1 VTREPSVSIV
11 TPCLNQAAYIEA
23 TLSSVL
29 DATSPPDEFVVV
41 DGASDDGS
49 AAVVERF
56 ADRLTSW
63 VSEPDDGQYDAIQK
77 GFERTT
83 GDVMAW
89 LNAGDLFMPWTL
101 SVVRELFGAFRELDW
116 LTTQR
121 PLIADDRGRVVSCE
135 FIGGFAGRSFTA
147 GVNLPGGDWF
157 ARAGIQQESTFWR
170 RELWERAGGRVDTS
184 LQFAGDF
191 ELWLRFFAHAEL
203 YSLDSPLAAHRVH
216 VGQKTE
222 VLDAYVAEASDVLR
236 AAGHDTASGIAKHT
250 RRGVFQ
256 TLGRRPLRRLPRI
269 VAGPLVSARVLQP
282 TRTIVWLNGG
292 WEAVRDYAV

>member
-1 VTREPSVSIV
+1 MTREPSVSIV

-49 AAVVERF
+49 AAVIERF
-56 ADRLTSW
+56 ADQLTWW
-63 VSEPDDGQYDAIQK
+63 VSEPDDGQYAAIQK

-83 GDVMAW
+83 GEVMAW

-101 SVVRELFGAFRELDW
+101 SVVRELFAVFPKMQW

-121 PLIADDRGRVVSCE
+121 PLIVDEQGRVVSCE
-135 FIGGFAGRSFTA
+135 FIGGFAARSFNA

-170 RELWERAGGRVDTS
+170 RELWERAGGRLDTD
-184 LQFAGDF
+184 LQLAGDF
-191 ELWLRFFAHAEL
+191 ELWLRFFEHANL
-203 YSLDSPLAAHRVH
+203 FSLDSPLAGHRVH
-216 VGQKTE
+216 RGQKTE
-222 VLDAYVAEASDVLR
+222 MLDDYVTEAGGALR
-236 AAGHDTASGIAKHT
+236 KAGHALPGPRSASA
-250 RRGVFQ
+250 RRSIYHA
-256 TLGRRPLRRLPRI
+256 LGRRPLRRLPRI
-269 VAGPLVSARVLQP
+269 VAEPLQRTGLLSA
-282 TRTIVWLNGG
+282 TTTIVWREGTWRIVG
-292 WEAVRDYAV
+292 DYSV